1 MKDINFPMLLL
12 AMLVILMFC
21 LVGIAIFYQNFWLV
35 FLFLFLGF
43 AFMGLGLARKR
54 ANMRNE

>member
-1 MKDINFPMLLL
+1 MKEINFPMLLL
-12 AMLVILMFC
+12 AFLVIFMFC
-21 LVGIAIFYQNFWLV
+21 LVGIAIYYQNFWLV

-54 ANMRNE
+54 ANMHND